1 MQKSLYFEH
10 QGALLVGTLHV
21 PDRCQGQLPGVS
33 LFHGFTGHKIEAH
46 RLFVE
51 ASRSLEE
58 AGIVS
63 LRFDFRG
70 SGESQ
75 GDFRDVTPSGEISDG
90 LRGLEVLADEPRVD
104 PNRIGLLGLSLGGY
118 VGACVAGQSERV
130 KSVALWSA
138 VARLPEV
145 FLRSRWQLP
154 AGAAGL
160 AVRLQRGLARL
171 AQVFLPGGQK
181 SLSKRLL
188 PEGGIDV
195 GGQILGQGFLAD
207 LDTHDALRLIRQSRA
222 PLLVVH
228 GTNDRSVP
236 LAESQLYL
244 NAGLSR
250 NVRTERVLITGAD
263 HTFARADWQEAVI
276 RQTVDWFK
284 QTL

>member
-10 QGALLVGTLHV
+10 QGALLAGTLHV
-21 PDRCQGQLPGVS
+21 PDSLKGRLPGVV

-58 AGIVS
+58 AGMVS

-75 GDFRDVTPSGEISDG
+75 GDFKDVTPSDEISDG
-90 LRGLEVLADEPRVD
+90 LRALEALAEEPQVD
-104 PNRIGLLGLSLGGY
+104 ADRIGVLGLSLGGY
-118 VGACVAGQSERV
+118 VSACVAGQSGRV

-145 FLRSRWQLP
+145 FLRSPWQLP

-181 SLSKRLL
+181 SLSKKLL

-195 GGQILGQGFLAD
+195 GGQILGPGFLAD
-207 LDTHDALRLIRQSRA
+207 LETHDPLKLIRQSPA
-222 PLLVVH
+222 PLLVIH

-236 LAESQLYL
+236 PAESGLYL
-244 NAGLSR
+244 DAGLSR
-250 NVRTERVLITGAD
+250 NVRTERVLVAGAD
-263 HTFARADWQEAVI
+263 HTFARADWQEAVM
-276 RQTVDWFK
+276 RHTLDWLK